1 MQYIEVVYVTIFAII
16 TLFTILTYTR
26 KMSTGIALMSL
37 VTGVAIAW
45 LFIDYMN
52 MLIQPLNNVIFYGYP
67 WSLFT
72 LMVLTQ
78 IILFCIAIA
87 IRGYNL
93 FTSGGKIGWA

>member
-1 MQYIEVVYVTIFAII
+1 MLYIEIVYLTIFAII
-16 TLFTILTYTR
+16 TLFTILAYTR

-37 VTGVAIAW
+37 ITGIGVSW

-52 MLIQPLNNVIFYGYP
+52 LLIHPLSNAIFYGYG
-67 WSLFT
+67 WSLLT
-72 LMVLTQ
+72 IMVLTQ